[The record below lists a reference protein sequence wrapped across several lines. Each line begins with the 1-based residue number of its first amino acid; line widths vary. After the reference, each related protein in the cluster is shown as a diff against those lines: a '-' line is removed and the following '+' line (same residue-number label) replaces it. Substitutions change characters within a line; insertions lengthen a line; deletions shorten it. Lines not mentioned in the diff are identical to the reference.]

1 MENTMD
7 ELSTLSRTEL
17 VGALLAPL
25 LPADDPRVDRVND
38 LESQYFGI
46 AAVAD
51 ESGKAMLARRLA
63 VARELLLR
71 DLRSQLR
78 SGPVMDSPQ
87 ALRDWLK
94 LRCAGLEHEIFI
106 ALYLDAQHRLIADVE
121 VFRGTLTQTSVYP
134 REIVKQALG
143 HNAAAVAFAHNHP
156 SGLAE
161 PSRADEFLTLNLKTA
176 LGLVDVRVLDHFVV
190 AADGLVSFAERG
202 LL

>member
-1 MENTMD
+1 MD

-156 SGLAE
+156 SGLTE

>member
-1 MENTMD
+1 MD

-94 LRCAGLEHEIFI
+94 LRCAGLEHEIFL

-156 SGLAE
+156 SGLTE

>member
-1 MENTMD
+1 MD

-94 LRCAGLEHEIFI
+94 LRCAGLEHEIFL

>member
-1 MENTMD
+1 MD